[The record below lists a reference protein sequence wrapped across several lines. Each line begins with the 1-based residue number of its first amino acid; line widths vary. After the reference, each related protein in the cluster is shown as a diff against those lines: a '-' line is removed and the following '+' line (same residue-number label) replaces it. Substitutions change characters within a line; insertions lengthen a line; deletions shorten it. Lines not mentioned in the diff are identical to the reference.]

1 MKRRKAHM
9 RRIRAMGSGL
19 LFPLAHM
26 LKRITPYRSFTGR
39 FFE

>member
-19 LFPLAHM
+19 LFLLAHM
-26 LKRITPYRSFTGR
+26 LKKNYAV
-39 FFE
+39 